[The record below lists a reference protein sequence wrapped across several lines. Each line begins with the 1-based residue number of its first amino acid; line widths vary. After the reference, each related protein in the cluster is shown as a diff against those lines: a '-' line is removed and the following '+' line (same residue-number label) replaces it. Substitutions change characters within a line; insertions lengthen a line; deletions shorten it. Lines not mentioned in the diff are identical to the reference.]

1 MEDKNEASAF
11 NKENEDQGSDVVK
24 TESES
29 KTENEKIV
37 VEPTV
42 ELPPADKDE
51 QTPTRSQK
59 KPSILMKENETSEQ
73 KTGVCFDE
81 TQNNVVEFAKNE
93 KINRGF
99 KSIQEMETPDEEISL
114 RGPNKA

>member
-24 TESES
+24 TESEGKES
-29 KTENEKIV
+29 NEKIV
-37 VEPTV
+37 VEATV
-42 ELPPADKDE
+42 ELPPADYE

-99 KSIQEMETPDEEISL
+99 KNIQEMETPDEEISL